1 MGSAFIAYFLDDET
15 ANQLAVENGVT
26 PEKLHITVAFLPDL
40 NEKDFVVVQ
49 QLLIDMTEQYQ
60 GLKGRVNGVG
70 RFFIDGD
77 DTQDAFLL
85 LPDVI
90 GLPQLRMTLLYQ
102 FDLYGIK
109 SSMAHGYIPHITLK
123 YLGEGEK
130 VDLVGEGE
138 NTPFSLDRISLVWKN
153 EGFEEDEGENRLR
166 IDYPHTGEFLFTKST
181 AVKAGARH
189 NIKDKAMTQSIHDL
203 VCGLG
208 ATCAED
214 NIPYKTILGEN
225 KLHQTVVVLWSEMSF
240 SQRRDAL
247 QDALRDQIRVTEDI
261 YEDMYDYWITQVFD
275 DYFLVTQYDEPLVYK
290 YTYSILNDKEIIIS
304 REAIPGT
311 LEFTPT
317 ETRNVLTLD
326 QAKKSIAIG
335 LKAGISGA
343 NNLKTLSL
351 TPDEW
356 RVGNYLVLFGGRDL
370 TGEYFTAKTQF
381 ESDYTKTDTLIED
394 WEHGLQPDMIGPTV
408 NEPLGKVLWGKTAT
422 VDDVGVFVERVL
434 NRQNEYLEALRK
446 LQEEGVISLGSS
458 SEAVPTL
465 VEKSNEGEITKWGLK
480 RDAVTVT
487 PCEPRML
494 DTNKLASLKQ
504 IVGEKVFAQ
513 LKSILTLSEDGQGE
527 DEGSSYAQRLRL
539 KQKLNVNTR

>member
-15 ANQLAVENGVT
+15 ANQLAVENGEP
-26 PEKLHITVAFLPDL
+26 PENLHITVAFLPDL

-77 DTQDAFLL
+77 DTKDAFLL

-123 YLGEGEK
+123 FLGEGEK

-153 EGFEEDEGENRLR
+153 EGGEEDDEEKNRLR

-181 AVKAGARH
+181 VKAGARH

-214 NIPYKTILGEN
+214 NIPYKTILGED
-225 KLHQTVVVLWSEMSF
+225 KGHQTVVVLWSEMNF
-240 SQRRDAL
+240 SQRRNAL
-247 QDALRDQIRVTEDI
+247 QDAFYDQINMTDES
-261 YEDMYDYWITQVFD
+261 YDYWLSQVFD
-275 DYFLVTQYDEPLVYK
+275 DYFLVTLYDEQVVYK
-290 YTYSILNDKEIIIS
+290 YTYSILNDKEIVIS
-304 REAIPGT
+304 REGIPGT
-311 LEFTPT
+311 LEFVPT
-317 ETRNVLTLD
+317 EIRSVLTLD
-326 QAKKSIAIG
+326 QAKKSITIG

-343 NNLKTLSL
+343 NNLKTLGL

-356 RVGNYLVLFGGRDL
+356 RVGNYLVLFGGQDL
-370 TGEYFTAKTQF
+370 TGEHFTTKTQF
-381 ESDYTKTDTLIED
+381 ESEYTKTDTLIED
-394 WEHGLQPDMIGPTV
+394 WEHGLQPDNVGPTV
-408 NEPLGKVLWGKTAT
+408 NEPLGKVLWKATAT

-458 SEAVPTL
+458 SEAVPML

-504 IVGEKVFAQ
+504 IVGEKIFAQ
-513 LKSILTLSEDGQGE
+513 FKSILTLSEDGHGE
-527 DEGSSYAQRLRL
+527 DERSSYAQRLRL
-539 KQKLNVNTR
+539 KQKLNVDMR